1 MSNPQEPQEPTPVH
15 HEEGMPE
22 GEEAPPPGVKVMAVV
37 RWILILGLA
46 AAAVFTVGDHYQL
59 WGTPAK
65 MEARY
70 QCPMHPSVISD
81 RPGECPICGM
91 SLVPIEEV
99 QKARR
104 PAGAAFAFECPLHPD
119 FGSDRVGQCPVCGE
133 TLVPGR
139 REKPPKELTPILLS
153 PERIQKIG
161 VRTAPVRRKELKHQ
175 VKTVGYVTVD
185 ESRLAR
191 VQTRFAG
198 WIEKLF
204 VNQTGVFVRKGQAL
218 AAIYSNELYLAQV
231 EYLHALQAV
240 ERAPSPEM
248 REIQQSLAS
257 AARKRLVLLG
267 ISEDDIASL
276 EKTRRAV
283 RALVLRSPV
292 SGHVL
297 QKTALL
303 GIFLQPGTELF
314 NLADLSRV
322 WVLADIYERDLPHV
336 RLGQNATVKLTAY
349 PGRSFRGRV
358 RLIYPSVVDQ
368 TRTLKVRVELSN
380 PRLALR
386 PGMYAHV
393 ELGEVRR
400 GALVAPSEAVVDTG
414 EHAHA
419 FVAHSDGTFEPRK
432 VQVGLRV
439 GDDVEVLGG
448 LREGERVVASANFL
462 IDSESRIRAAIEAM
476 TTAGKK
482 AVPPA
487 HQH

>member
-1 MSNPQEPQEPTPVH
+1 MSPANENPSAVHEP
-15 HEEGMPE
+15 MPE
-22 GEEAPPPGVKVMAVV
+22 GEEAPPPGVRVMAVV

-46 AAAVFTVGDHYQL
+46 AAATFTVGDHYQL
-59 WGTPAK
+59 WGVPAK

-99 QKARR
+99 QKAKR
-104 PAGAAFAFECPLHPD
+104 PAGAAFAYECPLHPD
-119 FGSDRVGQCPVCGE
+119 FGSDKPGQCPVCGE
-133 TLVPGR
+133 TLVPSQ
-139 REKPPKELTPILLS
+139 REKPPKELTPIMLP

-185 ESRLAR
+185 ESRLAK

-204 VNQTGVFVRKGQAL
+204 VDQTGVFVKKGQPL
-218 AAIYSNELYLAQV
+218 AAIYSNDLYLAQT
-231 EYLHALQAV
+231 EYLHALEAQG
-240 ERAPSPEM
+240 RAASL
-248 REIQQSLAS
+248 EILDVQRSLAQ
-257 AARKRLVLLG
+257 AARKRLSLLG
-267 ISEDDIASL
+267 IPEADLGAL
-276 EKTRRAV
+276 EKTRKPV
-283 RALVLRSPV
+283 RAMVLRSPV

-314 NLADLSRV
+314 TLADLSRA

-336 RLGQNATVKLTAY
+336 RVGQKATVRVTAH
-349 PGRSFRGRV
+349 PGKAFRGRV
-358 RLIYPSVVDQ
+358 KLIYPAVADQ
-368 TRTLKVRVELSN
+368 TRTLKVRVELPN
-380 PRLALR
+380 PRLVLR

-393 ELGEVRR
+393 ELAKVQRA
-400 GALVAPSEAVVDTG
+400 ALVAPSEAVVDTG
-414 EHAHA
+414 EHVYA
-419 FVAHSDGTFEPRK
+419 FVAQGDGTFEPR
-432 VQVGLRV
+432 VVRTGLRV
-439 GDDVEVLGG
+439 GDEVEVLSG
-448 LREGERVVASANFL
+448 LREGERVVTSAGFL

-476 TTAGKK
+476 TAAGKN
-482 AVPPA
+482 AAAPA
-487 HQH
+487 HKH